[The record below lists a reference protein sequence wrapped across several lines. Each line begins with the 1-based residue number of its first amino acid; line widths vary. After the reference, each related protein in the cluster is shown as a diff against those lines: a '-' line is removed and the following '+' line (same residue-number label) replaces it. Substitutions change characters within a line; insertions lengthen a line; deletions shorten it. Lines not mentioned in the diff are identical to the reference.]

1 MSLKKKIRTLFI
13 LLLLLVFIPATT
25 SSCGTGFGV
34 YSFDA
39 DSTYIEI
46 ISEDSVKHYYRETL
60 KIGIDMWCFEHAEWE
75 IVRKK

>member
-1 MSLKKKIRTLFI
+1 MFLKKSLKTLFT
-13 LLLLLVFIPATT
+13 LLLLLAVIPATT
-25 SSCGTGFGV
+25 TSCGTGFGV

-46 ISEDSVKHYYRETL
+46 ISEDSVKHYYKETL
-60 KIGIDMWCFEHAEWE
+60 KIGTDMWCFEHSKWE